1 MLRDPPLP
9 VGDHQVVWPV
19 RRDVTGVAGPTPEQ
33 ARRPG
38 WRQTSRGL
46 YVPGSVDGDRVEQRI
61 VEAGAII
68 RGYGAVSGWASLR
81 WQGGYWFPGVRSD
94 GTAAPVDLVTG
105 GHALRPRDGIRISEE
120 RLSPT
125 DLVAVDGLC
134 VTSAVRSVCFMMR
147 YARTLDAAVQV
158 LDMAAYSDLV
168 SLDEI
173 AAYALDHP
181 GWTGI
186 PRCREAIVRADE
198 NSWSPMESAARSVWT
213 DAAGLPRPLCNV
225 PVFDVDGRHAGTPDL
240 LDPAVGLVLEYDG
253 ALHLAGS
260 QRARD
265 VRRDEAYRSLG
276 LEVLIVV
283 ASDLT
288 NRHRL
293 AERMIAAHDRAA
305 RLPRTP
311 EWTLNR
317 PAWWVSTDTV
327 LQRRALVGL
336 DRDRWLRLR
345 LRTRLTHTQG
355 IVPNV

>member
-1 MLRDPPLP
+1 VLRDHAFP
-9 VGDHQVVWPV
+9 VGDHRVVRPV
-19 RRDVTGVAGPTPEQ
+19 RRDLRGVEGPTPEQ
-33 ARRPG
+33 ARGPD

-46 YVPGSVDGDRVEQRI
+46 YVPSSVDGDRVEQRI
-61 VEAGAII
+61 AEAGAII

-81 WQGGYWFPGVRSD
+81 WQGGYWFPGVQPD

-105 GHALRPRDGIRISEE
+105 GHALRPRAGIRISEE
-120 RLSPT
+120 RLSPA
-125 DLVAVDGLC
+125 DLVVVDGLR
-134 VTSAVRSVCFMMR
+134 VTSAVRSVCFLMR
-147 YARTLDAAVQV
+147 YARSLAEAVQV

-213 DAAGLPRPLCNV
+213 DAAGLPRPLSNV
-225 PVFDVDGRHAGTPDL
+225 PVFDLDGRHVGTPDL
-240 LDPAVGLVLEYDG
+240 LDPSVGLALEYDG

-276 LEVLIVV
+276 LDVLIVV

-288 NRHRL
+288 HRHRL
-293 AERMIAAHDRAA
+293 AERMIAAHARAA
-305 RLPRTP
+305 RFARTP
-311 EWTLNR
+311 EWTLDR

-327 LQRRALVGL
+327 IQRRALVGL

-345 LRTRLTHTQG
+345 LRTA
-355 IVPNV
+355 